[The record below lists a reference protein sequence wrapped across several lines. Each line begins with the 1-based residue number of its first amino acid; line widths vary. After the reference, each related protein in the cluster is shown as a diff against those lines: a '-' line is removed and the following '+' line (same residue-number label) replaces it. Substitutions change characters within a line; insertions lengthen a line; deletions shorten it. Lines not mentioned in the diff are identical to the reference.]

1 MDSIHK
7 EKRRL
12 SKNYNKSFLSIQE
25 NEKDFIDILKD
36 KSFLSIN
43 FNNNSIPLI
52 VSKKSVFKIINLL
65 TDKEIVNSLEINLA
79 NYIICYISDENMSF
93 NIVDES
99 SCNSSILEL
108 PYQKLF
114 DQTKQY
120 AINIVD
126 SNITSKNN
134 LLSYFSTQKKKI
146 IIKSKSINKISNY
159 LDITLYKFADYIHIT
174 IISFQEQ
181 DKFKN
186 LIKKSRRFSF
196 SASFLG
202 VKRFETDYEIP
213 ARNFKNP
220 IYKLNDI
227 FDQIL
232 DKIEDDSSDKDSSD
246 ISAPKSHSSLSES
259 HSESHSQIMN
269 NTNNSINISS
279 SINNPV
285 AREYIDEKDFERE
298 CLKNCECQNNRCP
311 NCIIF

>member
-79 NYIICYISDENMSF
+79 NYIICYLSDENMSF

-114 DQTKQY
+114 DQTNQY

-146 IIKSKSINKISNY
+146 IIKSKSINKICNY
-159 LDITLYKFADYIHIT
+159 LNITLYKFADYIHIT

-232 DKIEDDSSDKDSSD
+232 GKIEDDSSDKDSSD
-246 ISAPKSHSSLSES
+246 ISAPKSHSSL
-259 HSESHSQIMN
+259 SESHSQIMN

-311 NCIIF
+311 NCLIF

>member
-114 DQTKQY
+114 DQTNQY

-146 IIKSKSINKISNY
+146 IIKSKSINKICNY
-159 LDITLYKFADYIHIT
+159 LNITLYKFADYIHIT

-232 DKIEDDSSDKDSSD
+232 GKIEDDSSDKDSSD
-246 ISAPKSHSSLSES
+246 ISAPKSHSSL
-259 HSESHSQIMN
+259 SESHSQIMN

-311 NCIIF
+311 NCLIF

>member
-1 MDSIHK
+1 
-7 EKRRL
+7 L
-12 SKNYNKSFLSIQE
+12 TIQE
-25 NEKDFIDILKD
+25 NEIDFVDILKD

-65 TDKEIVNSLEINLA
+65 SDKDIVNSLEINLA
-79 NYIICYISDENMSF
+79 NYIICYLSDENMSF

-114 DQTKQY
+114 DQTNQY

-134 LLSYFSTQKKKI
+134 LLSYLSTQKKKI
-146 IIKSKSINKISNY
+146 IIKSKSINTICNY
-159 LDITLYKFADYIHIT
+159 LNITLYKFADYIHIT

-186 LIKKSRRFSF
+186 LIKKSRRLSF

-232 DKIEDDSSDKDSSD
+232 GKIEDDSSDKDSSD

-285 AREYIDEKDFERE
+285 VREYIDEKDFERE

>member
-79 NYIICYISDENMSF
+79 NYIICDISDENMSF

-114 DQTKQY
+114 DQTNQY

-146 IIKSKSINKISNY
+146 IIKSKSINKICNY
-159 LDITLYKFADYIHIT
+159 LNITLYKFADYIHIT

-232 DKIEDDSSDKDSSD
+232 GKIEDDSSDKDSSD
-246 ISAPKSHSSLSES
+246 ISAPKSHSSL
-259 HSESHSQIMN
+259 SESHSQIMN